1 MHPETSPDIYDTF
14 RNSSDNGSIRH
25 RNFLPLAFLLIIY
38 IFWSGQVP
46 SHQSS
51 RR

>member
-1 MHPETSPDIYDTF
+1 MQPAASPDIYGTF
-14 RNSSDNGSIRH
+14 RNNSDNGSIMPGG
-25 RNFLPLAFLLIIY
+25 FIPLAFLLIIY

-51 RR
+51 ER